1 MRDSQYFMKGGSE
14 SVWSDKKSWRNY
26 MTLTKAKDEMLMRVI
41 KDQVI
46 KHREL
51 EVEAKLLESLII

>member
-1 MRDSQYFMKGGSE
+1 
-14 SVWSDKKSWRNY
+14 
-26 MTLTKAKDEMLMRVI
+26 MLMRVI

-51 EVEAKLLESLII
+51 EVEAKLLESLIIWWDDRDDDDDDAGDFL